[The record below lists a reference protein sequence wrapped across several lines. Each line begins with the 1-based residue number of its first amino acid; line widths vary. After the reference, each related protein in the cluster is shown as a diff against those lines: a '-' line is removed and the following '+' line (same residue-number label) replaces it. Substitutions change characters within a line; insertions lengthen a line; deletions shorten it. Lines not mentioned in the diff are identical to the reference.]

1 MNTTGGSGDR
11 MQAPGLGE
19 SQQQI
24 LGVLKRGGPTTVPR
38 LARALS
44 LNVETL
50 RAHLKTLAGHRLVER
65 RSSVRG
71 GRGRPEIVYG
81 LTAEAEA
88 LFPRREGELLK
99 GFASYLKERGHAALL
114 RDYLERTMEVRREEA
129 LARVRGLKGRARL
142 DEVARILSELGFMA
156 VVEGAGEA
164 STLRLCHCPIRE
176 LIEETKLP
184 CRLEQGFVAELVGE
198 RLLRQSYIPAGD
210 ASCSYRGVADGTARA
225 AVTGRGPRLD
235 ALGEGE
241 VLSTGDGENS

>member
-1 MNTTGGSGDR
+1 MH
-11 MQAPGLGE
+11 APGLGE

-24 LGVLKRGGPTTVPR
+24 LDALKRGGPTTVPR

-65 RSSVRG
+65 RPSVRR

-114 RDYLERTMEVRREEA
+114 RDFLERTMEARREEA
-129 LARVRGLKGRARL
+129 LARVHGLSGRARL

-164 STLRLCHCPIRE
+164 CTLRLCHCPIRE

-210 ASCSYRGVADGTARA
+210 ASCSYRGGVNGTRRTA
-225 AVTGRGPRLD
+225 TSGRGPRLQV
-235 ALGEGE
+235 LGEGAAP
-241 VLSTGDGENS
+241 SAGEGEIS